1 MLQVFPELWD
11 FVIGGHPCPTDTFL
25 VTIENHFLW
34 QQKIWI
40 EPHLSYIFLAS
51 TYSLVQF
58 PCPIPLV
65 LCPLKLLN
73 SPFSISDI
81 STSSWMCKLFRKTID
96 TFGILVLEMGC
107 QNISFITNNFRGN
120 GEQVMCLVGLKSN
133 NVVYV
138 FTNSLIIDTDLSDKK
153 PIYSG
158 NRLIKQ
164 AFLHHIDW

>member
-1 MLQVFPELWD
+1 
-11 FVIGGHPCPTDTFL
+11 
-25 VTIENHFLW
+25 
-34 QQKIWI
+34 
-40 EPHLSYIFLAS
+40 
-51 TYSLVQF
+51 
-58 PCPIPLV
+58 
-65 LCPLKLLN
+65 
-73 SPFSISDI
+73 
-81 STSSWMCKLFRKTID
+81 MCKLFRKTID

-164 AFLHHIDW
+164 AFLHHID